1 MILSVTKIY
10 CEIEVCQISWT
21 MNMQHGIYVFGRMF
35 AAIFSNLCFR
45 KRRST
50 FITDNIEMI
59 DNLF

>member
-1 MILSVTKIY
+1 
-10 CEIEVCQISWT
+10 